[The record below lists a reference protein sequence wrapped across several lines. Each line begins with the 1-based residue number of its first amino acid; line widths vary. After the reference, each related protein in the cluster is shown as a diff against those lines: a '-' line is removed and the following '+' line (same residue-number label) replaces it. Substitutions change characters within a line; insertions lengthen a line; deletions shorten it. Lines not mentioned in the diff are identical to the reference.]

1 MVNSQVVQPPGPRN
15 PLGRIKLVFPNPHSV
30 YMHDTPSKSAFDR
43 DSRMFSHGCVRVE
56 KPFELA
62 ALVLDDPTWT
72 TDALR
77 AAAAN
82 GTTRTLV
89 VRRPL
94 PVLVLYWTA
103 AVDPDGRVR
112 FLPDVYERD
121 PAVLR
126 DLAQPATARQ
136 RTVSTLNASRHE
148 S

>member
-1 MVNSQVVQPPGPRN
+1 
-15 PLGRIKLVFPNPHSV
+15 
-30 YMHDTPSKSAFDR
+30 
-43 DSRMFSHGCVRVE
+43 MFSHGCVRVE

-72 TDALR
+72 PDALL
-77 AAAAN
+77 AAAAT
-82 GTTRTLV
+82 GKTRTIL

-121 PAVLR
+121 PAVIR
-126 DLAQPATARQ
+126 GLAQPVAARQ
-136 RTVSTLNASRHE
+136 RTVSTRTNDGAA
-148 S
+148 